1 MMVYIP
7 QLFLQ
12 INDGVILQGRKITNT
27 SIKMTYPEISYFFTK
42 KFQIEYLQIYIFYIV
57 IFSVQRI
64 LIKFN
69 FLS

>member
-1 MMVYIP
+1 MMVYTP

-12 INDGVILQGRKITNT
+12 INDEVILQGRKITNT
-27 SIKMTYPEISYFFTK
+27 TIKMTYPEISYFFTK

-57 IFSVQRI
+57 IFSVKRI

>member
-1 MMVYIP
+1 MVYTP

-12 INDGVILQGRKITNT
+12 INDEVILQERKITNT
-27 SIKMTYPEISYFFTK
+27 TIKMTYPEISYFFTK
-42 KFQIEYLQIYIFYIV
+42 KFQIEYLQVYIFYIV
-57 IFSVQRI
+57 IFSVQRK

>member
-1 MMVYIP
+1 MMVYTP

-12 INDGVILQGRKITNT
+12 INGEVILQGRKITNT
-27 SIKMTYPEISYFFTK
+27 TIKMTYPEISYFFTK

-57 IFSVQRI
+57 IFSVKRI

>member
-1 MMVYIP
+1 MMVYTP

-27 SIKMTYPEISYFFTK
+27 TIKMTYPEISYFFTK

-57 IFSVQRI
+57 IFSVKRI